1 MIELHNLT
9 KSYRTRYGRHYVFRD
24 LNVTIP
30 TKANVALLG
39 RNGAGKS
46 TLMRILGGIDY
57 PDRGKVVSD
66 VSISWPLALSGGFQ
80 GSLTGRENAKFV
92 CRIYGKEAELNSKL
106 AFIKEFSGIE
116 DYFEEPVKSYSSG
129 MKARVAFALS
139 MAFEFDVYLV
149 DEITAVGDQ
158 DFKKKSQK
166 AFDSM
171 RERAGVVMVSH
182 NMATLKQ
189 QCDMAILLEN
199 STAKVFENI
208 EEGIAHYQGQL
219 Q

>member
-1 MIELHNLT
+1 MIELRNLT
-9 KSYRTRYGRHYVFRD
+9 KSYRTRNGRHYVFRD

-57 PDRGKVVSD
+57 PDQGKVVSD

-92 CRIYGKEAELNSKL
+92 CRIYGEEAELNSKL

-199 STAKVFENI
+199 STAKVFKDI
-208 EEGIAHYQGQL
+208 EEGIACYQGQL

>member
-9 KSYRTRYGRHYVFRD
+9 KSYRTRAGRHFVFKD

-30 TKANVALLG
+30 TQANVALLG

-57 PDRGKVVSD
+57 PDSGKVISD

-80 GSLTGRENAKFV
+80 GSLSGRENAKFV
-92 CRIYGKEAELNSKL
+92 CRIYGKEVELESKL
-106 AFIKEFSGIE
+106 EFIKAFSGIE
-116 DYFEEPVKSYSSG
+116 EFFEEPVKSYSSG

-158 DFKKKSQK
+158 DFKNKSQK

-199 STAKVFENI
+199 STAKVFEDI
-208 EEGIAHYQGQL
+208 EEGVAYYQGQL

>member
-9 KSYRTRYGRHYVFRD
+9 KSYRTRAGRHFVFKD

-30 TKANVALLG
+30 TQANVALLG

-57 PDRGKVVSD
+57 PDSGKVISD

-80 GSLTGRENAKFV
+80 GSLSGRENAKFV
-92 CRIYGKEAELNSKL
+92 CRIYGKEAELESKL
-106 AFIKEFSGIE
+106 EFIKAFSGIE
-116 DYFEEPVKSYSSG
+116 EFFEEPVKSYSSG

-199 STAKVFENI
+199 STAKVFEDI
-208 EEGIAHYQGQL
+208 EEGVAYYQGQL

>member
-1 MIELHNLT
+1 MIELRGLT
-9 KSYRTRYGRHYVFRD
+9 KSYQTRAGRHYVFRD
-24 LNVTIP
+24 LNATIP

-46 TLMRILGGIDY
+46 TLMRILGGIDH
-57 PDRGKVVSD
+57 PDQGEVVSD

-80 GSLTGRENAKFV
+80 GSLSGRENAKFV
-92 CRIYGKEAELNSKL
+92 CRIYGKEAELDSKL
-106 AFIKEFSGIE
+106 AFIKEFSGID

-129 MKARVAFALS
+129 MKSRVAFALS

-182 NMATLKQ
+182 NMGTLKQ

-199 STAKVFENI
+199 STAKVFEDI
-208 EEGIAHYQGQL
+208 EEGIACYQGQL

>member
-9 KSYRTRYGRHYVFRD
+9 KSYRTRAGRHFVFKD

-30 TKANVALLG
+30 TQANVALLG

-57 PDRGKVVSD
+57 PDSGKVISD

-80 GSLTGRENAKFV
+80 GSLSGRENAKFV
-92 CRIYGKEAELNSKL
+92 CRIYGKEAELKSKL

-116 DYFEEPVKSYSSG
+116 EFFEEPVKSYSSG
-129 MKARVAFALS
+129 MKARIAFALS

-158 DFKKKSQK
+158 DFKQKSQK

-199 STAKVFENI
+199 STAKVFEDI
-208 EEGIAHYQGQL
+208 EEGVAYYQGQL

>member
-1 MIELHNLT
+1 MIELRNLS
-9 KSYRTRYGRHYVFRD
+9 KSYRTRAGRHYVFRD

-57 PDRGKVVSD
+57 PDQGEVVSD

-92 CRIYGKEAELNSKL
+92 CRIYGKEAELDQKL

-116 DYFEEPVKSYSSG
+116 EYFEEPVKSYSSG
-129 MKARVAFALS
+129 MKSRVAFALS

-158 DFKKKSQK
+158 DFRDKSQK
-166 AFDSM
+166 AFNTI

-182 NMATLKQ
+182 NMNTLKQ

-199 STAKVFENI
+199 SSATVFTDI
-208 EEGIAHYQGQL
+208 EKAIDCYQEQL